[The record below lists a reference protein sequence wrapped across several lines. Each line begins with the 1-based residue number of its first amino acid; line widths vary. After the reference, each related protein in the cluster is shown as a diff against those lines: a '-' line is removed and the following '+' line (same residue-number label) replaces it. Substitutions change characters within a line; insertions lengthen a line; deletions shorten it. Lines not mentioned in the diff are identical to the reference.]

1 MTAESMVMVNLFIF
15 LICVW
20 VAMVIN
26 SKFLRPAILNRKRF
40 AVYELRD
47 RLAILAMK
55 GVIDQKS
62 EEYITLSRL
71 MNNCLSSTKGFSITH
86 FLRVQSKII
95 TDERLREHL
104 DSILKKI
111 KNQKMPNEYRA
122 IVAEFFNASHEIY
135 EHKTWMLLNIL
146 TPLIFVVGFFSYGI
160 KALKKGKLFL
170 IQQKDKINSIENE
183 LEENA
188 NKFAI

>member
-111 KNQKMPNEYRA
+111 KNIHY
-122 IVAEFFNASHEIY
+122 
-135 EHKTWMLLNIL
+135 
-146 TPLIFVVGFFSYGI
+146 
-160 KALKKGKLFL
+160 
-170 IQQKDKINSIENE
+170 
-183 LEENA
+183 
-188 NKFAI
+188 